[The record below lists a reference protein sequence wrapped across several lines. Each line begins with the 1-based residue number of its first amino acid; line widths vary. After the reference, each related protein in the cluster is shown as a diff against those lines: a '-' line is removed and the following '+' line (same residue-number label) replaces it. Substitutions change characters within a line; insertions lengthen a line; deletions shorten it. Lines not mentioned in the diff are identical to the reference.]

1 MLPLLLKAVL
11 GVISVLYGSYLLH
24 DVAHEIDKEN
34 LAKYVFIIK
43 QGK

>member
-1 MLPLLLKAVL
+1 MVAL
-11 GVISVLYGSYLLH
+11 VIKTLVGIISILYGSLLLH